1 MVLAAT
7 LAIAAALAVAIA
19 GDSQASHGHGLYLNA
34 TIEVASYE
42 RTDYGDSSLIMLDV
56 LITNHQMHT
65 LKAANYVTE
74 AAFAKGETFVRLG
87 GTAGNGTVTSYYP
100 VERVAAVSA
109 GAEVSAEECASY
121 ERWNDVQPGQTG
133 LQKLCYWTDLDF
145 VPDGLR
151 VMTRDLHDGLVLS
164 DIYHQAITMVQV
176 IPLAAESA
184 YCEAHQHTQWCNLDG
199 LQLIG
204 EEPRATPETSKL
216 VSMEVLYNANTGTL
230 TIIFGEPVIVV
241 SQRSIEI
248 IYDPESYDPEM
259 GAVNGTSA
267 TLADAHLSTVDG
279 RHSSHIQAFTVSG
292 QLRAQIDGRPG
303 RRRCRHMALHRQ
315 AGRLR
320 DRIDNRPDRPERR
333 CGDTDHRC
341 QYRTVADDRT
351 RFFGDRIR
359 CAFFFG
365 GARYRAGGGV
375 RRTGMVHGGGLS
387 WCGPSGDERLC
398 GGRAVVLQRV

>member
-1 MVLAAT
+1 MGGHAAFRTIIKNYFYTPRVPTTPMKAPMVLAAT
-7 LAIAAALAVAIA
+7 LAIAAALAVALA

-42 RTDYGDSSLIMLDV
+42 RTDYGNSSLIMLDV

-133 LQKLCYWTDLDF
+133 LQKLCYWTDSDF

-204 EEPRATPETSKL
+204 EEPSATPETSKL

-248 IYDPESYDPEM
+248 IYDPDSYDPEM

-279 RHSSHIQAFTVSG
+279 RHSSHIQAFTVPD
-292 QLRAQIDGRPG
+292 QLRAQIDD
-303 RRRCRHMALHRQ
+303 AL
-315 AGRLR
+315 AGDDAGIWLSIDRLAVYVTESIT
-320 DRIDNRPDRPERR
+320 DLTDQN
-333 CGDTDHRC
+333 GDAAILVTDVNIV
-341 QYRTVADDRT
+341 Q
-351 RFFGDRIR
+351 
-359 CAFFFG
+359 
-365 GARYRAGGGV
+365 
-375 RRTGMVHGGGLS
+375 
-387 WCGPSGDERLC
+387 
-398 GGRAVVLQRV
+398 